1 MVVLS
6 MTNTKVIQTG
16 LEMIDKYFCGSC
28 KKELQT
34 TDAMRICDVC
44 LYGEKNAS

>member
-1 MVVLS
+1 
-6 MTNTKVIQTG
+6 
-16 LEMIDKYFCGSC
+16 MIDKYFCGSC